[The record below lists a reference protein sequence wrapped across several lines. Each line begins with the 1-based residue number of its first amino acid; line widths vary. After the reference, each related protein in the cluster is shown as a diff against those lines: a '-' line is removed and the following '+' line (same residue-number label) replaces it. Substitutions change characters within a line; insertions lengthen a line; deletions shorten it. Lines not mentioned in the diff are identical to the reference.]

1 MLPALL
7 GAVLLGAPGA
17 GESAPRVISNPV
29 EPTVTA
35 ARYEEPTTRYTHGIL
50 GDDEEWG
57 ALVLEMSDGTAR
69 RIRLPQERV
78 FEDVAPRLADLDG
91 DGAPEVIVVETEV
104 TLGAQLA
111 VYGAEGKIA
120 ATPHIGRSN
129 RWLSPIGAADL
140 DGDGHVEIAYVDRP
154 HLAKIVMIWRYQH
167 QALTRVAIRED
178 FTNHRI
184 GDAEIWGGIRQ
195 CGDQPPEMIVADAG
209 WRNLHAL
216 RFDGQKVTDRRLGP
230 LKQTGDFKAAMTC
243 P

>member
-7 GAVLLGAPGA
+7 GAVLLGAPA
-17 GESAPRVISNPV
+17 ASESAPRVTSNPV

-104 TLGAQLA
+104 TLGAQLS

-167 QALTRVAIRED
+167 QTLTRVAIRED

-195 CGDQPPEMIVADAG
+195 CGDQQPEMIVADAG

-230 LKQTGDFKAAMTC
+230 LKQTGDFKDAMTC